1 MSCLVLPVS
10 RSYAKIARDDRARR
24 DIDAKLDGAVAARS
38 LPQLELLL
46 RSATAAGV
54 TSRAIEGAR
63 LLVAQLRAMGDRD
76 RIQVRP
82 LPNPLLPPSP
92 I

>member
-1 MSCLVLPVS
+1 V
-10 RSYAKIARDDRARR
+10 R
-24 DIDAKLDGAVAARS
+24 
-38 LPQLELLL
+38 QLELLL

-54 TSRAIEGAR
+54 TSRVIEGAR

-76 RIQVRP
+76 RIQV
-82 LPNPLLPPSP
+82 PP